1 MFPPKISRPTP
12 PEDSPPAN
20 VIVAVKAEKVI
31 SRTALA
37 WTLTHVVRSGDCI
50 ILLAVFPAQKTG
62 RKFWSFPKL
71 RGDNRND
78 DKSKLPDQV
87 LQISESCSQM
97 VLQFRD
103 QIEVIVRIKVVLG
116 TPSGVVAAEAK
127 RNEATW
133 VILDKKLKQERAHC
147 IEELQCNI
155 VVMKGSQPK
164 VVRLNLAS
172 SDDIQTPFI
181 SASSSPDSSMLQGY
195 RKRHSTPSSSPEEP
209 RTSYTRSSGE
219 ISVSS
224 TDTMA
229 YFVYEQNPLFER
241 PYKVKHAQ
249 LRMNESESPHTTV
262 YSAEERVIALST
274 AQKSYINGT
283 PKKVIWIPQNHV
295 IDQQEPRIKLSRNY
309 PQTGP
314 ANNKVELHK
323 HFQFN
328 QDASVARAK
337 LQQTQDHVDISSIR
351 EAVSLARTFSTPPP
365 LCSLCQHK
373 APAFGKPPI
382 RFHYEELQE
391 ATSGFSELNFLAEG
405 VFGLVHKG
413 ILKNG
418 QVVAIK
424 QLKFSRSQ
432 EDADFCKEVRM
443 LNCAQHRNVVLLV
456 GFCIQG
462 KRRALVYEY
471 ICNNSLDFHLHENKK
486 MPLQWHTR
494 LKIASGTARGL
505 RYLHEDCRVG
515 CIAHRDMRPSNIL
528 LTHNFEPL
536 VADVG
541 VLRLHTE
548 LDIFCEEQNIETL
561 RYLAPEYFNGGN
573 ITEKADIYAFGLVL
587 LELITGQRTV
597 ELQCYKG
604 EHHSCSEK
612 IYPLPSLEVVN
623 LFTNIHQL
631 LDPSLHSHQHGDLPS
646 EVQAMGQAAF
656 LCLRQDPESRPP
668 MSKILRV
675 LEGGEAV
682 MPLGL
687 DLQSVGTRSAHM
699 SSLISN
705 TQPKSRMSHS
715 RQLSQ

>member
-1 MFPPKISRPTP
+1 
-12 PEDSPPAN
+12 
-20 VIVAVKAEKVI
+20 
-31 SRTALA
+31 
-37 WTLTHVVRSGDCI
+37 
-50 ILLAVFPAQKTG
+50 
-62 RKFWSFPKL
+62 
-71 RGDNRND
+71 
-78 DKSKLPDQV
+78 
-87 LQISESCSQM
+87 
-97 VLQFRD
+97 
-103 QIEVIVRIKVVLG
+103 
-116 TPSGVVAAEAK
+116 
-127 RNEATW
+127 
-133 VILDKKLKQERAHC
+133 
-147 IEELQCNI
+147 
-155 VVMKGSQPK
+155 MKGSQPK

-249 LRMNESESPHTTV
+249 FRMNESESPHTTV

-295 IDQQEPRIKLSRNY
+295 IDQQEPRIKFSRNY

-424 QLKFSRSQ
+424 QLKFSGSQ

-471 ICNNSLDFHLHENKK
+471 ICNNSLDFHLHGICC
-486 MPLQWHTR
+486 LLLYIYFHTA
-494 LKIASGTARGL
+494 IS
-505 RYLHEDCRVG
+505 Y
-515 CIAHRDMRPSNIL
+515 
-528 LTHNFEPL
+528 
-536 VADVG
+536 
-541 VLRLHTE
+541 
-548 LDIFCEEQNIETL
+548 
-561 RYLAPEYFNGGN
+561 
-573 ITEKADIYAFGLVL
+573 
-587 LELITGQRTV
+587 
-597 ELQCYKG
+597 YK
-604 EHHSCSEK
+604 
-612 IYPLPSLEVVN
+612 
-623 LFTNIHQL
+623 
-631 LDPSLHSHQHGDLPS
+631 
-646 EVQAMGQAAF
+646 
-656 LCLRQDPESRPP
+656 
-668 MSKILRV
+668 
-675 LEGGEAV
+675 
-682 MPLGL
+682 
-687 DLQSVGTRSAHM
+687 
-699 SSLISN
+699 
-705 TQPKSRMSHS
+705 
-715 RQLSQ
+715 

>member
-1 MFPPKISRPTP
+1 MFPPKISQPTP
-12 PEDSPPAN
+12 PEILPPAK

-31 SRTALA
+31 SKTALA

-71 RGDNRND
+71 KKDNRND
-78 DKSKLPDQV
+78 ERSKLPDQV
-87 LQISESCSQM
+87 FQISESCSQM

-116 TPSGVVAAEAK
+116 TPSGIVAAEAK

-133 VILDKKLKQERAHC
+133 VVLDKKLKQERTHC
-147 IEELQCNI
+147 MEELQCNI
-155 VVMKGSQPK
+155 VVMKGSHPK
-164 VVRLNLAS
+164 VVRLNLAY
-172 SDDIQTPFI
+172 SDDIQMPSF
-181 SASSSPDSSMLQGY
+181 SASSSPDSSMSQGY

-219 ISVSS
+219 ISGSS
-224 TDTMA
+224 SDMA
-229 YFVYEQNPLFER
+229 YFVYEQNPLYER
-241 PYKVKHAQ
+241 PQKVKHAPFKITE
-249 LRMNESESPHTTV
+249 LDNPHATV
-262 YSAEERVIALST
+262 YPEEERVIALST
-274 AQKSYINGT
+274 DQKSYIDGT
-283 PKKVIWIPQNHV
+283 PKRVIWIPQNHV
-295 IDQQEPRIKLSRNY
+295 VEQQKPRTRCSRNY
-309 PQTGP
+309 PQSKPG
-314 ANNKVELHK
+314 NCKFELHK
-323 HFQFN
+323 HLQFN
-328 QDASVARAK
+328 EDARAK
-337 LQQTQDHVDISSIR
+337 LQQTQDHVYTSSIR
-351 EAVSLARTFSTPPP
+351 EAVSLARTSSTPPP

-382 RFHYEELQE
+382 RFQYEELQE
-391 ATSGFSELNFLAEG
+391 ATNGFSDLNFLAEG

-424 QLKFSRSQ
+424 QLKFSGSQ
-432 EDADFCKEVRM
+432 GDADFCKEVRV

-456 GFCIQG
+456 GFCVQE

-471 ICNNSLDFHLHENKK
+471 ICNNSLDFHLHENKRT
-486 MPLQWHTR
+486 PLQWHTR
-494 LKIASGTARGL
+494 LKIAIGTARGL

-515 CIAHRDMRPSNIL
+515 RIAHRDMRPSNIL

-541 VLRLHTE
+541 LLRLHTE
-548 LDIFCEEQNIETL
+548 WDIFCEEQNIETL
-561 RYLAPEYFNGGN
+561 RYLAPEYFNDGN
-573 ITEKADIYAFGLVL
+573 ITEKVDTYAFGLVL

-597 ELQCYKG
+597 ELQCYKS
-604 EHHSCSEK
+604 EHHSFSEN
-612 IYPLPSLEVVN
+612 IYPLPSLEAVN
-623 LFTNIHQL
+623 LLTNIHQL
-631 LDPSLHSHQHGDLPS
+631 LDPSLHSHQHGNLPG

-668 MSKILRV
+668 MSKVLRV
-675 LEGGEAV
+675 LEGGETV
-682 MPLGL
+682 MPVGL

-705 TQPKSRMSHS
+705 TQPESRMPHS
-715 RQLSQ
+715 RQLSH